1 MCKKVTFSI
10 IFPVCRYIFKSND
23 KNKSDELDFSE
34 YLIAIS
40 VITRGSVREKLR
52 MSFEIFD
59 LDKNGTIDQDEMKAI
74 LEAIYDISGGDRN
87 GENSPSVR
95 VKHIMKQFDKNND
108 GILNI
113 DEFISGC
120 MNDPSLRTLFAPIIK
135 I

>member
-1 MCKKVTFSI
+1 MFK
-10 IFPVCRYIFKSND
+10 RYIFRSQD
-23 KNKSDELDFSE
+23 KDQSGEIDYIE

-40 VITRGSVREKLR
+40 VISRGSIREKLR

-59 LDKNGTIDQDEMKAI
+59 LDKNGTIDQNEMKSLI
-74 LEAIYDISGGDRN
+74 EAIYDIIGEKNRHGD
-87 GENSPSVR
+87 NSPSVR

-120 MNDPSLRTLFAPIIK
+120 INDTCLRSLFAPIIRV
-135 I
+135 